1 MMKRTVVLFVLLGIV
16 SAGFSQVK
24 LDYTAKPKVE
34 AKGFSAKGLS
44 ATSAQFLY
52 QLKQAE
58 ATTDRSAKASAY
70 AKLQCEYDL
79 VQGKVSA
86 IVVLASGKTV
96 QDLSAYDVT
105 VGVVSGNLVTV
116 TIPVSRFAEL
126 AESGV
131 CSSID
136 MGGEQH
142 LMLDNVRP
150 NLGIDMIHAGM
161 NLPQGYDGSGVVVGI
176 LDDGFQYCHPAFY
189 DATGTTL
196 RVKRVWNQ
204 KDSTGTAPTGYG
216 YGSEYTTE
224 SQMMAAQTDDRK
236 KSHGSHVASIAA
248 GCGAPY
254 GDGATY
260 KGIAPGADL
269 VFVPVKLN
277 ISNVIDA
284 INYVHS
290 YAQSVG
296 KPCVINMS
304 FGSQLGPHDGTDVED
319 LFIKSLVAQ
328 HPDSLVLVTSAGNAG
343 EKQVHLEKSFSPTDT
358 ILTTRLL
365 RETYQIN
372 DGEVDIWGDRN
383 FSVALALVN
392 FNTGEQVDFT
402 GFFATGADTVIM
414 TNLLTNNNDTLA
426 CQFKLSQIDSLN
438 NRYHAYFK
446 VGTTPEEHQLILVVR
461 CDTVATIHAWC
472 DNRTFQTTE
481 LVDGT
486 VSGNSHYTVSG
497 FGANTD
503 KVVSVGSYATKLSYT
518 TYTGLFQSGIT
529 GQNIGDISIF
539 SSMGPTFDGRAKPD
553 ITAPGSEIAAACNR
567 YDSLNGAGVIY
578 DTIVWNGVT
587 EKYYANSGTSMSAPV
602 VTGVIALWMQH
613 NPSLGTDSARAI
625 LHSTARNDR
634 YTGNCVSTPNNIWGH
649 GKVNAFGGLPVN
661 TSTWL
666 LNAFSETDVFG
677 CVEGGGVVVEGTH
690 TITAIPSTNHIF
702 VAWEDGVTDNPRTVN
717 ITCDTT
723 FIALFSQISYED
735 CDTIVDFPWTAEFD
749 ENFTCWKLIDADGDG
764 TNWAKFPATI
774 ASLVTG
780 PSVANLDNW
789 LVSPAI
795 QVNQHLK
802 AQISTR
808 CINALGSQD
817 CSILLST
824 SGSETADFTTVLGT
838 YTFTSMEEIV
848 FSLPLDNY
856 QGQTVRIAVRHHNCA
871 TLAASL
877 FLNDFSIEVVEDSV
891 SVPSYTDAMGYMVTA
906 NGLQLNISGAEG
918 HSLEIYDLAGRLV
931 VNSHTADGHYRMP
944 SAGVYILRVNGFKPR
959 KVMVI
964 GR

>member
-1 MMKRTVVLFVLLGIV
+1 MKKIVLSLFLFCTAIV
-16 SAGFSQVK
+16 GFSQVK
-24 LDYTAKPKVE
+24 LDYTAKPKAE

-52 QLKQAE
+52 ELRLAE
-58 ATTDRSAKASAY
+58 AMTDRSAKASAY
-70 AKLQCEYDL
+70 AKLQREYDL
-79 VQGKVSA
+79 VQGKVPA
-86 IVVLASGKTV
+86 ILALAPGKTV

-105 VGVVSGNLVTV
+105 VGVVSGNLATA
-116 TIPVSRFAEL
+116 TIPVNRFAEL

-131 CSSID
+131 CTTINT
-136 MGGEQH
+136 GGKQH

-204 KDSTGTAPTGYG
+204 KDSTGTAPNGYS

-224 SQMMAAQTDDRK
+224 SQMMAAQTDDMGQ
-236 KSHGSHVASIAA
+236 SHGSHVASTAA

-269 VFVPVKLN
+269 VFVPLIFSLSN
-277 ISNVIDA
+277 IIDA

-304 FGSQLGPHDGTDVED
+304 FGSQIGPHDGTDDED

-328 HPDSLVLVTSAGNAG
+328 HPDSLVLVTSAGNDG
-343 EKQVHLEKSFSPTDT
+343 EKPVHIEKSFSPTDT
-358 ILTTRLL
+358 ILTTRLF
-365 RETYQIN
+365 REAFQIN

-392 FNTGEQVDFT
+392 SNTSQQVDFT
-402 GFFATGADTVIM
+402 GFFATGADTAIV
-414 TNLLTNNNDTLA
+414 TNLLTNNNDTLT

-438 NRYHAYFK
+438 NRYHAYAK
-446 VGTTPEEHQLILVVR
+446 VGTTPGEHQLILIVR
-461 CDTVATIHAWC
+461 CDTVATVHAWC
-472 DNRTFQTTE
+472 DNRTFQATE

-486 VSGNSHYTVSG
+486 VSGDSHYTVSG

-503 KVVSVGSYATKLSYT
+503 KVVSVGSYSTKLSYT

-539 SSMGPTFDGRAKPD
+539 SSMGPTIDGRAKPD

-567 YDSLNGAGVIY
+567 YDSLNGAGIIY

-602 VTGVIALWMQH
+602 VAGIIALWMQH
-613 NPSLGTDSARAI
+613 NPSLGIDSARTI

-634 YTGNCVSTPNNIWGH
+634 YTGNCVSTPSNIWGH
-649 GKVNAFGGLPVN
+649 GKANAFGGLPVN
-661 TSTWL
+661 TSMWL
-666 LNAFSETDVFG
+666 LNTFSETDAFG

-702 VAWEDGVTDNPRTVN
+702 VAWEDGITDNPRTVN
-717 ITCDTT
+717 VTCDTT

-735 CDTIVDFPWTAEFD
+735 CDTIMDFPWTAEFD

-764 TNWAKFPATI
+764 SNWAKFPASI
-774 ASLVTG
+774 ASLGTG
-780 PSVANLDNW
+780 PSAANLDNW

-795 QVNQHLK
+795 RVNQRLK
-802 AQISTR
+802 AKISTR
-808 CINALGSQD
+808 CLNVTGSQD

-824 SGSETADFTTVLGT
+824 SGSETTDFTTVLGT
-838 YTFTSMEEIV
+838 HTYLAMEDV
-848 FSLPLDNY
+848 DFSLPLDNF

-871 TLAASL
+871 TIAATL
-877 FLNDFSIEVVEDSV
+877 FLNGFSIEVAEDSV
-891 SVPSYTDAMGYMVTA
+891 FVPSYVDAMGYMVTT
-906 NGLQLNISGAEG
+906 NGLQLDISGAEG
-918 HSLEIYDLAGRLV
+918 HSLEIYDLTGRLV
-931 VNSHTADGHYRMP
+931 MSNRNADGNYRLP
-944 SAGVYILRVNGFKPR
+944 SSGMYILRVNGFKPR
-959 KVMVI
+959 KVMVM